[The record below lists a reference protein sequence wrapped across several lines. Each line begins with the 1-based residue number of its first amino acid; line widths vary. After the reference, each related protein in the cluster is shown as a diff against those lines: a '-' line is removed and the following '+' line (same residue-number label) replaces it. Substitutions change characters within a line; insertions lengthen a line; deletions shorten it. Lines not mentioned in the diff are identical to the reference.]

1 MQTFTWEPAYAQ
13 KLDAWVSTIRNLARA
28 HGVAH
33 RVSINA
39 AVKEVRKPPTATDNP
54 RARLDRSFKLAVAG
68 GIPEEELKSIRALIF
83 D

>member
-1 MQTFTWEPAYAQ
+1 MQTFTWEPGYAQ
-13 KLDAWVSTIRNLARA
+13 KLDAWVSTIRSLART
-28 HGVAH
+28 HGVEH
-33 RVSINA
+33 RVLINDA
-39 AVKEVRKPPTATDNP
+39 IKEVRKPATLTGDP